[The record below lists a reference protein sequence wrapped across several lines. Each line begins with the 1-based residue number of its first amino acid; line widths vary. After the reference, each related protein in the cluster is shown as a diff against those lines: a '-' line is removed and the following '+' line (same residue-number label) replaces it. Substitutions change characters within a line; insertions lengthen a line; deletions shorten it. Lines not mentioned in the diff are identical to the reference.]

1 MLFLWIVLYLFYPG
15 TTNAYYWLLNIS
27 ALILYVVHGQALT
40 ERSGV
45 RERRREE
52 RAVFIM
58 WCPAVC
64 YTDPYSEIP
73 ACVYITTEN
82 LHVFVVCIIPFKSNL
97 ISLSVNTMLWIYV
110 LSRATSHWAT
120 SYCGLRT

>member
-1 MLFLWIVLYLFYPG
+1 M
-15 TTNAYYWLLNIS
+15 
-27 ALILYVVHGQALT
+27 HGQALT

-82 LHVFVVCIIPFKSNL
+82 LHVFVVRIVCPYLLAPKYGTKKGKGMIYYVPVILIIIRSKSYGTFPSSFSFQVGVQGPPK
-97 ISLSVNTMLWIYV
+97 IRKSIWVY
-110 LSRATSHWAT
+110 
-120 SYCGLRT
+120 